1 MDEQKK
7 PVVNIGGVEY
17 ALDQLT
23 PETQAQVALYQ
34 KWAAQLNEL
43 RNEYAKTDFA
53 VRAIA
58 AEITKAVQTESAP
71 SDEQPE

>member
-23 PETQAQVALYQ
+23 PETQTQVALYQ

-43 RNEYAKTDFA
+43 RNEYTKTDFA

-58 AEITKAVQTESAP
+58 AEITKAVQSDAATD
-71 SDEQPE
+71 DEQSE